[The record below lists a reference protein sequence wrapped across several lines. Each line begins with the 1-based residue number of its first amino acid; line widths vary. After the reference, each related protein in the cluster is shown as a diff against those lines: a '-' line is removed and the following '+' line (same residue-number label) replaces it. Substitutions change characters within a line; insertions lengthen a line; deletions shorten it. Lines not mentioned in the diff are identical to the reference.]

1 MNETIEDKILSK
13 IRKCG
18 RGTVFFSSDFLAYGS
33 RASVNKALERMT
45 VAGNIIRVA
54 RGIYCYPKMDKVYGL
69 GAIPPSDEEI
79 AMALARKDGARIVPA
94 DAWAQYQLGLTQ
106 QVPMNYV
113 YLTNGPSRTLEIR
126 EGCQIKFRHAS
137 PRYFTM
143 KDPLAQMIATALKE
157 WKVENLNEDQIGT
170 LRSLVQKHGAFPP
183 EDLKLMPSHV
193 REFVLSLYQ

>member
-1 MNETIEDKILSK
+1 MNETIENKILQR

-18 RGTVFFSSDFLAYGS
+18 RGSVFFSSDFHAYGS
-33 RASVNKALERMT
+33 RVSVNKTLERMT
-45 VAGNIIRVA
+45 AAGTVIRVA

-79 AMALARKDGARIVPA
+79 AMALARKDGAKIVPA

-113 YLTNGPSRTLEIR
+113 YLTNGPSRTLVIR
-126 EGCQIKFRHAS
+126 EGCEIKFRHAS

-143 KDPLAQMIATALKE
+143 KDSLAQMITTALKE
-157 WKVENLNEDQIGT
+157 WKVENLNEEQIST
-170 LRSLVQKHGAFPP
+170 LRTLVQGHGAFLP

-193 REFVLSLYQ
+193 REFIMSLYQ

>member
-1 MNETIEDKILSK
+1 MNETIENKILQRVK
-13 IRKCG
+13 KCG
-18 RGTVFFSSDFLAYGS
+18 RGSVFFSNDFPAYGS

-45 VAGNIIRVA
+45 AAGTIISVT
-54 RGIYCYPKMDKVYGL
+54 RGIYCYPQTDKVYGL
-69 GAIPPSDEEI
+69 GAIPPSDETI
-79 AMALARKDGARIVPA
+79 AVALARKDGAKIVPA

-113 YLTNGPSRTLEIR
+113 YLTNGPSRTLKIR
-126 EGCQIKFRHAS
+126 EGCEIKFKHAS

-143 KDPLAQMIATALKE
+143 KDSLAQMITTALKE
-157 WKVENLNEDQIGT
+157 WKVENLNEEQIST
-170 LRSLVQKHGAFPP
+170 LRLLVQRHGTFPP

>member
-1 MNETIEDKILSK
+1 MNETIENKILRR

-18 RGTVFFSSDFLAYGS
+18 RGSVFFSSDFLAYGS
-33 RASVNKALERMT
+33 RVSVNKTLERMT
-45 VAGNIIRVA
+45 VAGTIIRVA

-79 AMALARKDGARIVPA
+79 AMALARKDGAKIVPA

-113 YLTNGPSRTLEIR
+113 YLTNGPSRTVVIR
-126 EGCQIKFRHAS
+126 DGCEIKFRHAS

-143 KDPLAQMIATALKE
+143 KDLLAQMITTALKE
-157 WKVENLNEDQIGT
+157 WKVENL
-170 LRSLVQKHGAFPP
+170 
-183 EDLKLMPSHV
+183 
-193 REFVLSLYQ
+193 

>member
-1 MNETIEDKILSK
+1 MNETIENKILQR

-18 RGTVFFSSDFLAYGS
+18 RGSVFFSSDFHAYGS
-33 RASVNKALERMT
+33 RVSVNKTLERMT
-45 VAGNIIRVA
+45 AAGTVIRVA
-54 RGIYCYPKMDKVYGL
+54 RGIYCYPKLDKVYGL

-79 AMALARKDGARIVPA
+79 AMALARKDGAKIVPA

-126 EGCQIKFRHAS
+126 EGCEIKFRHAS

-143 KDPLAQMIATALKE
+143 KDSLAQMITTALKE
-157 WKVENLNEDQIGT
+157 WKVENLNEEQIST
-170 LRSLVQKHGAFPP
+170 LRTLVQGHGAFLP

-193 REFVLSLYQ
+193 REFIMSLYQ